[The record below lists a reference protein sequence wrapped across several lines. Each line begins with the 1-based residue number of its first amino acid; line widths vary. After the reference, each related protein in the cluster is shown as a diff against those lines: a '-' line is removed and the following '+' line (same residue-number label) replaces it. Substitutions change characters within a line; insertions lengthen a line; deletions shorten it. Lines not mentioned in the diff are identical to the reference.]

1 MYVYELCIA
10 VPVRNR
16 FRKNKREFGSQT
28 FSLSNRRYVVDS
40 FLGEGGFNRACLLM
54 RGDSFGGRSFDQ
66 GTVGAVL
73 SKKRIREFLDLFYRQ
88 PVYHKRAR
96 KMIEPLDDEQEYYLL
111 LTECIE
117 V

>member
-10 VPVRNR
+10 APVSKRI
-16 FRKNKREFGSQT
+16 RKKRVFGSQSD
-28 FSLSNRRYVVDS
+28 SLPNRRYVVDS
-40 FLGEGGFNRACLLM
+40 FLGEGGFKRACLLM
-54 RGDSFGGRSFDQ
+54 RGDNFGGRSFDQ

-88 PVYHKRAR
+88 TVYQKRAR
-96 KMIEPLDDEQEYYLL
+96 RMIEPLDDEQEYYLL